1 MLGLRRTKGEAPD
14 PMSTSG
20 LSEETS
26 TMEFETE
33 AQKACYE
40 KVGPWVRELF
50 GKSASRRDDRPVI
63 RILQGSAYAQVG
75 VFAWGDSDAIITTRA
90 YVVSGAMLTPEM
102 MYYLLRENE
111 GMPFG
116 AFGVD
121 KDGDIL
127 FEHSIVGSTCDKK
140 ELEASVIA
148 VLRTADEYDDQ
159 IVERWGGQRALDQLR
174 E

>member
-1 MLGLRRTKGEAPD
+1 
-14 PMSTSG
+14 
-20 LSEETS
+20 
-26 TMEFETE
+26 MEFETE
-33 AQKACYE
+33 AQKACHE
-40 KVGPWVRELF
+40 KVGPWVSELF
-50 GKSASRRDDRPVI
+50 GQSASPRDDRPVI
-63 RILQGSAYAQVG
+63 RILQGPAFAQVG
-75 VFAWGDSDAIITTRA
+75 VFAWGESDAIITTRA
-90 YVVSGAMLTPEM
+90 YVVSGALLTPEM

-121 KDGDIL
+121 TDGDIL

>member
-1 MLGLRRTKGEAPD
+1 
-14 PMSTSG
+14 
-20 LSEETS
+20 
-26 TMEFETE
+26 MEFETE

-50 GKSASRRDDRPVI
+50 GKLASRRDDRPVI

-75 VFAWGDSDAIITTRA
+75 VFAWGESDAIITTRA

-159 IVERWGGQRALDQLR
+159 IVERWGGRRALDQLR